1 VLKQAHYLTLFLVLS
16 VVFYPMDE
24 QVEHLKMPPNS
35 VEAEQSVLGGLMLD
49 NRAFEAVSERLQPD
63 DFFRHQHRHIYTVI
77 CKLAE
82 EEKPFDVLTLSD
94 ELKDIEELEN
104 AGGLNYLSDL
114 VDGTPSAANINAY
127 ADIVK
132 EKALLRNL
140 AEAATDIANSAYNNM
155 GNDPLDIISD
165 AEKLI
170 AEVAEGGGKK
180 DSGPEH
186 VNPIM
191 SRTLEQIEEMFGMED
206 GLTGLTTGFENLDE
220 RTNGFQTADLVIIAG
235 RPSMGKT
242 TFAMNLCENALLGS
256 DLPVLVFSMEMPKE
270 AILMRMYSS
279 IGKIPSNRLRS
290 GKLDEEDWPKLTS
303 AFNLL
308 KDKPLYIDD
317 TAALTPQE
325 MRARCRRVYR
335 ENNNRLGLVMV
346 DYLQLMT
353 VAGKSEGR
361 TQEISEISRSLK
373 AIAKEFEC
381 PVLALSQLN
390 RSLEQ
395 RPNKRPV
402 MSDLR
407 ESGAIEQDAD
417 IIAFIYRDEVYNEDS
432 PDKGIGEIIIGKHR
446 NGEIGTDRL
455 AFIGKYTR
463 FENLA
468 AGFYE
473 GREFDDE

>member
-1 VLKQAHYLTLFLVLS
+1 
-16 VVFYPMDE
+16 
-24 QVEHLKMPPNS
+24 
-35 VEAEQSVLGGLMLD
+35 
-49 NRAFEAVSERLQPD
+49 
-63 DFFRHQHRHIYTVI
+63 
-77 CKLAE
+77 
-82 EEKPFDVLTLSD
+82 
-94 ELKDIEELEN
+94 
-104 AGGLNYLSDL
+104 
-114 VDGTPSAANINAY
+114 
-127 ADIVK
+127 
-132 EKALLRNL
+132 
-140 AEAATDIANSAYNNM
+140 M

-279 IGKIPSNRLRS
+279 VGKIPSNRLRS

-303 AFNLL
+303 AFNML

>member
-1 VLKQAHYLTLFLVLS
+1 
-16 VVFYPMDE
+16 MDE
-24 QVEHLKMPPNS
+24 QVEHIKMPPNS
-35 VEAEQSVLGGLMLD
+35 VDAEQSVLGGLMLD
-49 NRAFEAVSERLQPD
+49 NRAFENVSERLQPE

-94 ELKDIEELEN
+94 ELKDIEELES

-114 VDGTPSAANINAY
+114 VDGTPSAANITAY

-132 EKALLRNL
+132 EKSLLRNL
-140 AEAATDIANSAYNNM
+140 AEAATDIAESAYKNM
-155 GNDPLDIISD
+155 GNDPLDLISD
-165 AEKLI
+165 AEKRI

-220 RTNGFQTADLVIIAG
+220 RTNGFQKADLVIIAG

-256 DLPVLVFSMEMPKE
+256 DLPVLVFSLEMPKE

-279 IGKIPSNRLRS
+279 VGKIPSGRLRS

-303 AFNLL
+303 AFNML

-317 TAALTPQE
+317 TPGLTPQE

-346 DYLQLMT
+346 DYLQLMQ

-373 AIAKEFEC
+373 AIGKEFEC

-432 PDKGIGEIIIGKHR
+432 PDKGVGEIIIGKHR

-468 AGFYE
+468 PGFYE

>member
-1 VLKQAHYLTLFLVLS
+1 MDDQQVQQLKI
-16 VVFYPMDE
+16 
-24 QVEHLKMPPNS
+24 PPNS
-35 VEAEQSVLGGLMLD
+35 KEAEQSVLGGLMLD
-49 NRAFEAVSERLQPD
+49 NRAFEDVAERIQAQ
-63 DFFRHQHRHIYTVI
+63 DFYRHQNRLIYSVI
-77 CKLAE
+77 EKLSD
-82 EEKPFDVLTLSD
+82 EEKPFDLLTLSD
-94 ELKDIEELEN
+94 ELADQEELEN
-104 AGGLNYLSDL
+104 CGGLAYLTEL
-114 VDGTPSAANINAY
+114 VESTPSAANITAY

-132 EKALLRNL
+132 EKALLRRL
-140 AEAATDIANSAYNNM
+140 AEAATDIADKAFNPKGDNPQS
-155 GNDPLDIISD
+155 IISD
-165 AEKLI
+165 AEKRI
-170 AEVAEGGGKK
+170 AEVGEGGGKK

-191 SRTLEQIEEMFGMED
+191 SRTLEKIEELFNMPD
-206 GLTGLTTGFENLDE
+206 GLTGLTTGFTDLDK
-220 RTNGFQTADLVIIAG
+220 RTNGFQAADLVIVAG

-242 TFAMNLCENALLGS
+242 TFAMNLCENALLATNR
-256 DLPVLVFSMEMPKE
+256 PVLVFSMEMPKE

-279 IGKIPSNRLRS
+279 IGRIPSGKLRS

-308 KDKPLYIDD
+308 KDKPLYVDD

-335 ENNNRLGLVMV
+335 ENNDLALVMV

-373 AIAKEFEC
+373 AIAKEFGC
-381 PVLALSQLN
+381 PVIALSQLN

-417 IIAFIYRDEVYNEDS
+417 IISFIYRDEVYNEDS

-468 AGFYE
+468 PGYY
-473 GREFDDE
+473 DEQGGDFGE

>member
-1 VLKQAHYLTLFLVLS
+1 
-16 VVFYPMDE
+16 M
-24 QVEHLKMPPNS
+24 EHETDNIKMPPNS
-35 VEAEQSVLGGLMLD
+35 VDAERSVLGGLMLD
-49 NRAFEAVSERLQPD
+49 NRAFETVSERLIPA
-63 DFFRHQHRHIYTVI
+63 DFFRTQHRQIYTVI
-77 CKLAE
+77 GKLAE

-94 ELKDIEELEN
+94 ELQEIDALAEI
-104 AGGLNYLSDL
+104 GGLEYLSEL
-114 VDGTPSAANINAY
+114 VESTPSAANIAAY

-132 EKALLRNL
+132 EKSLLRRL
-140 AEAATDIANSAYNNM
+140 AEAATDIADSAYHTQ
-155 GNDPLDIISD
+155 GNDPLDLISD
-165 AEKLI
+165 AEKRI

-191 SRTLEQIEEMFGMED
+191 SRTLEKIEELFQMED
-206 GLTGLTTGFENLDE
+206 GLTGLTTGFTDLDK
-220 RTNGFQTADLVIIAG
+220 RTNGFQEADLIIVAG

-242 TFAMNLCENALLGS
+242 TFAMNLCENALLNTNR
-256 DLPVLVFSMEMPKE
+256 PVLVFSMEMPKE

-279 IGKIPSNRLRS
+279 VGRIPSNKLRS

-303 AFNLL
+303 AFNML

-317 TAALTPQE
+317 TPALTPQE

-335 ENNNRLGLVMV
+335 ENNNDLALVMV
-346 DYLQLMT
+346 DYLQLMQ

-373 AIAKEFEC
+373 AIAKEFGC
-381 PVLALSQLN
+381 PVIALSQLN

-468 AGFYE
+468 PGYY
-473 GREFDDE
+473 DEQGAD

>member
-1 VLKQAHYLTLFLVLS
+1 
-16 VVFYPMDE
+16 MDQ
-24 QVEHLKMPPNS
+24 QVNNLKMPPNS
-35 VEAEQSVLGGLMLD
+35 KDAEQSVLGGLMLD
-49 NRAFEAVSERLQPD
+49 NRAFEVVSERLQD
-63 DFFRHQHRHIYTVI
+63 EDFFRTQNRLIYQVI
-77 CKLAE
+77 CTLADQ
-82 EEKPFDVLTLSD
+82 EKPFDVLTLSD
-94 ELKDIEELEN
+94 ELNDIEELEN
-104 AGGLNYLSDL
+104 AGGLTYLSEL
-114 VDGTPSAANINAY
+114 VESTPSAANISAY

-132 EKALLRNL
+132 EKALLRRL
-140 AEAATDIANSAYNNM
+140 AEAATDIADGAYNNM
-155 GNDPLDIISD
+155 GSDPLDLISN
-165 AEKLI
+165 AEKRI

-180 DSGPEH
+180 GSGPEH

-191 SRTLEQIEEMFGMED
+191 SRTLEKIEELFGMED
-206 GLTGLTTGFENLDE
+206 GLTGLTTGFDNLDE

-256 DLPVLVFSMEMPKE
+256 DLPVLVFSLEMPKE
-270 AILMRMYSS
+270 ALLMRMYSS
-279 IGKIPSNRLRS
+279 VGKIPSNRLRS
-290 GKLDEEDWPKLTS
+290 GKLDEEDWPKLTA

-317 TAALTPQE
+317 QSGLTPQE

-346 DYLQLMT
+346 DYLQLMQ

-455 AFIGKYTR
+455 AFLGKYTR

-468 AGFYE
+468 AGYFE

>member
-1 VLKQAHYLTLFLVLS
+1 
-16 VVFYPMDE
+16 MDD
-24 QVEHLKMPPNS
+24 QVENIKMPPNS

-49 NRAFEAVSERLQPD
+49 NRAFETVSERLQPE
-63 DFFRHQHRHIYTVI
+63 DFFRVQHRQIYKVI
-77 CKLAE
+77 CTLAE
-82 EEKPFDVLTLSD
+82 QEKPFDVLTLSD
-94 ELKDIEELEN
+94 ELKDIEELET
-104 AGGLNYLSDL
+104 AGGLAYLSDL
-114 VDGTPSAANINAY
+114 VESTPSAANIAAY

-132 EKALLRNL
+132 EKALLRRL
-140 AEAATDIANSAYNNM
+140 AEAATDIADGAYNNM
-155 GNDPLDIISD
+155 GNDPLEMISD
-165 AEKLI
+165 AEKRI

-191 SRTLEQIEEMFGMED
+191 SRTLEKIEELFQMED
-206 GLTGLTTGFENLDE
+206 GLTGLTTGFDNLDE
-220 RTNGFQTADLVIIAG
+220 RTNGFQPADLVIIAG

-242 TFAMNLCENALLGS
+242 TFAMNLCENALLGT
-256 DLPVLVFSMEMPKE
+256 DLPVLVFSLEMPKE

-279 IGKIPSNRLRS
+279 VGRIPSGKLRS

-303 AFNLL
+303 AFNML

-317 TAALTPQE
+317 TPGLTPQE

-346 DYLQLMT
+346 DYLQLMQ

-373 AIAKEFEC
+373 AIGKEFDC

-468 AGFYE
+468 PGYFE

>member
-1 VLKQAHYLTLFLVLS
+1 
-16 VVFYPMDE
+16 MDQ
-24 QVEHLKMPPNS
+24 QVENLKMPPNS
-35 VEAEQSVLGGLMLD
+35 RDAEQSVLGGLMLD
-49 NRAFEAVSERLQPD
+49 NRAFETVSERLQPE
-63 DFFRHQHRHIYTVI
+63 DFFLTQNRLIYGVI

-82 EEKPFDVLTLSD
+82 QEKPFDVLTLSD
-94 ELKDIEELEN
+94 ELNDIEELEN
-104 AGGLNYLSDL
+104 SGGLAYLSDL
-114 VDGTPSAANINAY
+114 VDSTPSAANIAAY

-132 EKALLRNL
+132 EKSLLRRL
-140 AEAATDIANSAYNNM
+140 AEAATDIADGAYNNM
-155 GNDPLDIISD
+155 GNDPLDLISD
-165 AEKLI
+165 AEKRI

-191 SRTLEQIEEMFGMED
+191 SRTLEKIEELFGMED

-220 RTNGFQTADLVIIAG
+220 RTNGFQPADLVIIAG

-256 DLPVLVFSMEMPKE
+256 DMPVLVFSLEMPKE

-279 IGKIPSNRLRS
+279 VGRIPSGKLRS

-303 AFNLL
+303 AFNML

-317 TAALTPQE
+317 TAGLTPQE

-346 DYLQLMT
+346 DYLQLMQ

-373 AIAKEFEC
+373 AIGKEFGC

-468 AGFYE
+468 PGFYE

>member
-1 VLKQAHYLTLFLVLS
+1 
-16 VVFYPMDE
+16 MDDQ
-24 QVEHLKMPPNS
+24 QVRHLKIPPNS
-35 VEAEQSVLGGLMLD
+35 NEAERSVLGGLMLD
-49 NRAFEAVSERLQPD
+49 NRALEDVAERIQLQ
-63 DFFRHQHRHIYTVI
+63 DFYRHQHRLIYGVI
-77 CKLAE
+77 EKLWQ
-82 EEKPFDVLTLSD
+82 EEKPFDLLTLSD
-94 ELKDIEELEN
+94 ELADIEELEN
-104 AGGLNYLSDL
+104 CGGLAYLTQL
-114 VDGTPSAANINAY
+114 VESTPSAANITAY

-132 EKALLRNL
+132 EKAILRRL
-140 AEAATDIANSAYNNM
+140 AEAATDIADRAYNPK
-155 GNDPLDIISD
+155 GDDPQSILSD
-165 AEKLI
+165 AEKRI
-170 AEVAEGGGKK
+170 ADIGEGGAKK

-186 VNPIM
+186 INPIM
-191 SRTLEQIEEMFGMED
+191 SRTLEKIEELFNLPD
-206 GLTGLTTGFENLDE
+206 GLTGLTTGFTDLDK
-220 RTNGFQTADLVIIAG
+220 RTNGFQTADLVIVAG

-242 TFAMNLCENALLGS
+242 TFAMNLCENALLATNR
-256 DLPVLVFSMEMPKE
+256 PVLVFSMEMPKE

-279 IGKIPSNRLRS
+279 IGRIPSGKLRS

-303 AFNLL
+303 AFNML
-308 KDKPLYIDD
+308 KDKPLYVDD

-325 MRARCRRVYR
+325 MRARCRRVFR
-335 ENNNRLGLVMV
+335 ENNDLALVMV
-346 DYLQLMT
+346 DYLQLMQ

-381 PVLALSQLN
+381 PVVALSQLN

-468 AGFYE
+468 PGFYE
-473 GREFDDE
+473 GREEFGD

>member
-1 VLKQAHYLTLFLVLS
+1 
-16 VVFYPMDE
+16 MDQ
-24 QVEHLKMPPNS
+24 QVDNIKMPPNS
-35 VEAEQSVLGGLMLD
+35 VDAERSVLGGLMLD
-49 NRAFEAVSERLQPD
+49 NRAFEIVSERLMAA
-63 DFFRHQHRHIYTVI
+63 DFFRHQHRQIYSVI
-77 CKLAE
+77 CKLSE

-94 ELKDIEELEN
+94 ELQDIEALAEI
-104 AGGLNYLSDL
+104 GGLEYLSEL
-114 VDGTPSAANINAY
+114 VESTPSAANISAY

-132 EKALLRNL
+132 EKALLRRL
-140 AEAATDIANSAYNNM
+140 AEAATDIADTAYNTQ
-155 GNDPLDIISD
+155 GNDPLDLISD
-165 AEKLI
+165 AEKRI
-170 AEVAEGGGKK
+170 AEVAEGGTKK
-180 DSGPEH
+180 DAGPEH

-191 SRTLEQIEEMFGMED
+191 SRTLEKIEELFQMED
-206 GLTGLTTGFENLDE
+206 GLTGLTTGFTDLDK
-220 RTNGFQTADLVIIAG
+220 RTNGFQTADLIIVAG

-242 TFAMNLCENALLGS
+242 TFAMNLCENALLHANR
-256 DLPVLVFSMEMPKE
+256 PVLVFSMEMPKE

-279 IGKIPSNRLRS
+279 VGRIPSNKLRS

-335 ENNNRLGLVMV
+335 ENNNDLALVMV
-346 DYLQLMT
+346 DYLQLMQ

-373 AIAKEFEC
+373 AIAKEFGC
-381 PVLALSQLN
+381 PVVALSQLN

-468 AGFYE
+468 PGFYE
-473 GREFDDE
+473 NREMDE

>member
-1 VLKQAHYLTLFLVLS
+1 
-16 VVFYPMDE
+16 MDE
-24 QVEHLKMPPNS
+24 QVAKLKMPPNS

-49 NRAFEAVSERLQPD
+49 NRAFEVVSERLQPG
-63 DFFRHQHRHIYTVI
+63 DFYRAQHAQIYTLI
-77 CKLAE
+77 IKLADE
-82 EEKPFDVLTLSD
+82 DKPFDVLTLSD
-94 ELKDIEELEN
+94 ELNDIEELAN
-104 AGGLNYLSDL
+104 SGGLAYLSEL
-114 VDGTPSAANINAY
+114 VENTPSAANIAAY

-132 EKALLRNL
+132 EKALFRRL
-140 AEAATDIANSAYNNM
+140 AEAATDIADSAYNNM
-155 GNDPLDIISD
+155 GSEALDLISD
-165 AEKLI
+165 AEKKI

-180 DSGPEH
+180 DAGPEH
-186 VNPIM
+186 VNAIM
-191 SRTLEQIEEMFGMED
+191 SRTLEKIEELFNMPD
-206 GLTGLTTGFENLDE
+206 GLTGLTTGFTDLDT

-242 TFAMNLCENALLGS
+242 TFAMNLCENALLAT

-270 AILMRMYSS
+270 SILMRMYSS
-279 IGKIPSNRLRS
+279 VGRIPSNRLRS

-335 ENNNRLGLVMV
+335 ENNNRLGLVMI

-373 AIAKEFEC
+373 ALAKEFEC

-473 GREFDDE
+473 GRDFDDE

>member
-1 VLKQAHYLTLFLVLS
+1 
-16 VVFYPMDE
+16 MDE
-24 QVEHLKMPPNS
+24 QVAKIKMPPNS
-35 VEAEQSVLGGLMLD
+35 VEAERSVLGGLMLD
-49 NRAFEAVSERLQPD
+49 NRAFEVVSERLQPD
-63 DFFRHQHRHIYTVI
+63 DFFRAQHTQIYTLI
-77 CKLAE
+77 SKLADE
-82 EEKPFDVLTLSD
+82 DKPFDVLTLSD
-94 ELKDIEELEN
+94 ELNDIEELEN
-104 AGGLNYLSDL
+104 SGGLAYLSEL
-114 VDGTPSAANINAY
+114 VENTPSAANIAAY

-132 EKALLRNL
+132 EKALFRRL
-140 AEAATDIANSAYNNM
+140 AEAATDIADLAYNNM
-155 GNDPLDIISD
+155 GSDPLDLISD
-165 AEKLI
+165 AEKRI
-170 AEVAEGGGKK
+170 ADVAEGGGKK

-191 SRTLEQIEEMFGMED
+191 SRTLEKIEELFNMKE
-206 GLTGLTTGFENLDE
+206 GLTGIPTGFTDFDK
-220 RTNGFQTADLVIIAG
+220 RTNGLQVADLMIVAG

-242 TFAMNLCENALLGS
+242 TFAMNLCENALLATNR
-256 DLPVLVFSMEMPKE
+256 PVLVFSMEMPKE
-270 AILMRMYSS
+270 SILMRMYSS
-279 IGKIPSNRLRS
+279 IGRIPSNRLRS

-325 MRARCRRVYR
+325 MRARARRVYR
-335 ENNNRLGLVMV
+335 ENNNDLGLIMI

-373 AIAKEFEC
+373 AMAKEFEC
-381 PVLALSQLN
+381 PVVALSQLN
-390 RSLEQ
+390 RALEQ

-463 FENLA
+463 FEDLA
-468 AGFYE
+468 PGFYE
-473 GREFDDE
+473 GRDFNDD

>member
-1 VLKQAHYLTLFLVLS
+1 
-16 VVFYPMDE
+16 MDE
-24 QVEHLKMPPNS
+24 QVAHIKMPPNS

-49 NRAFEAVSERLQPD
+49 NRAFENVSERLQPE

-82 EEKPFDVLTLSD
+82 QEKPFDVLTLSD
-94 ELKDIEELEN
+94 ELRDIEELEN

-140 AEAATDIANSAYNNM
+140 AEAATDIAASAYNNM
-155 GNDPLDIISD
+155 GNDPLDLISD

-191 SRTLEQIEEMFGMED
+191 SRTLEKIEEMFGMED
-206 GLTGLTTGFENLDE
+206 GLTGLTTGFQNLDE

-256 DLPVLVFSMEMPKE
+256 DLPVLVFSLEMPKE
-270 AILMRMYSS
+270 ALLMRMYSS
-279 IGKIPSNRLRS
+279 VGKIPSNRLRS

-303 AFNLL
+303 AFNML

-317 TAALTPQE
+317 TSGLTPQE

-335 ENNNRLGLVMV
+335 ENNNRLGLIMV

-468 AGFYE
+468 AGYFE
-473 GREFDDE
+473 GRDFDDE